1 MTKPDVYEI
10 LNRLQTPDAQVLRQA
25 IENLRTECD
34 FERRERFRLDALR
47 SELVA
52 RALDAER
59 ELAGLRE
66 ALAAVDHS
74 YQTGSVLPASVLQTL
89 AEHHARILA
98 TWPERGR
105 P

>member
-1 MTKPDVYEI
+1 MTHEEYLLGELLAV
-10 LNRLQTPDAQVLRQA
+10 LNGDGGHYAREHGIDAAAKRGIERHTARQV
-25 IENLRTECD
+25 EV
-34 FERRERFRLDALR
+34 ER
-47 SELVA
+47 
-52 RALDAER
+52 
-59 ELAGLRE
+59 LRE

>member
-1 MTKPDVYEI
+1 LSKAD
-10 LNRLQTPDAQVLRQA
+10 LA
-25 IENLRTECD
+25 
-34 FERRERFRLDALR
+34 
-47 SELVA
+47 
-52 RALDAER
+52 AER
-59 ELAGLRE
+59 AERTRLRE

-74 YQTGSVLPASVLQTL
+74 YQTGSVLPAWVLQTL